1 MKPTVRVSLLNL
13 SQIASSK
20 KQLSTKD
27 KQKRRLTSADKV
39 MEGCKWVEL
48 L

>member
-1 MKPTVRVSLLNL
+1 M
-13 SQIASSK
+13 ASSKKKK